1 MRRRR
6 PRKGRGDP
14 PPREATVIRVLIARR
29 QLCFMRRSSRD
40 ITFLSLSLSLVP
52 AFSYI
57 IYYIGVLNACT
68 FLFRQTVNIIFDV
81 APFMRQTKEVEM
93 FLRNRKESRVRTTT
107 SVFARSKVLDFL
119 SSSSTVNFIIQ
130 CKETICEGEDK

>member
-1 MRRRR
+1 
-6 PRKGRGDP
+6 
-14 PPREATVIRVLIARR
+14 
-29 QLCFMRRSSRD
+29 MRRSSRD
-40 ITFLSLSLSLVP
+40 ITFLSLSLVP

-119 SSSSTVNFIIQ
+119 SSS
-130 CKETICEGEDK
+130 

>member
-6 PRKGRGDP
+6 PREGERGGETLLLTP
-14 PPREATVIRVLIARR
+14 PPPAPPAAREVIRVLIARR

-40 ITFLSLSLSLVP
+40 ITFLSPAP

-81 APFMRQTKEVEM
+81 APFMRTRRRRWWKENV
-93 FLRNRKESRVRTTT
+93 FTESWRTRVRTTT
-107 SVFARSKVLDFL
+107 SVFASVEERRIEGIFL
-119 SSSSTVNFIIQ
+119 SSSL
-130 CKETICEGEDK
+130 KW

>member
-6 PRKGRGDP
+6 PREGERGGETLLLTP
-14 PPREATVIRVLIARR
+14 PPPAPPAAREVIRVLIARR

-40 ITFLSLSLSLVP
+40 ITFLSPAP

-81 APFMRQTKEVEM
+81 APFMRTRRRRRWKENV
-93 FLRNRKESRVRTTT
+93 FTESQRTRVRTTT
-107 SVFARSKVLDFL
+107 SVFASVEERKIEGIFL
-119 SSSSTVNFIIQ
+119 SSSL
-130 CKETICEGEDK
+130 KW

>member
-6 PRKGRGDP
+6 PREGERGGETLLLTP
-14 PPREATVIRVLIARR
+14 PPPAPPAAREVIRVLIARR

-40 ITFLSLSLSLVP
+40 ITFLSPAP

-68 FLFRQTVNIIFDV
+68 FLFRQIVNIIFDV
-81 APFMRQTKEVEM
+81 APFMRTRRRKRWKENV
-93 FLRNRKESRVRTTT
+93 FTESQRTRVRTTT
-107 SVFARSKVLDFL
+107 SVFASVEERKIEGIFL
-119 SSSSTVNFIIQ
+119 SSSL
-130 CKETICEGEDK
+130 KW

>member
-6 PRKGRGDP
+6 PREGERGGETLLLTP
-14 PPREATVIRVLIARR
+14 PLPAPPATREVIRVLIARR

-40 ITFLSLSLSLVP
+40 ITFLSPAP

-81 APFMRQTKEVEM
+81 APFMRTRRRKRWKENV
-93 FLRNRKESRVRTTT
+93 FTESQRTRVRTTT
-107 SVFARSKVLDFL
+107 SVFASVEERKIEGIFL
-119 SSSSTVNFIIQ
+119 SSSL
-130 CKETICEGEDK
+130 KW

>member
-6 PRKGRGDP
+6 PREGERGGETLLLTP
-14 PPREATVIRVLIARR
+14 PPPAPPAAREVIRVLIARR

-40 ITFLSLSLSLVP
+40 ITFLSPAP

-81 APFMRQTKEVEM
+81 APFMRTRRRKRWKENV
-93 FLRNRKESRVRTTT
+93 FTESQRTRVRTTT
-107 SVFARSKVLDFL
+107 SVFASVEERKIEGIFL
-119 SSSSTVNFIIQ
+119 SSSL
-130 CKETICEGEDK
+130 KW

>member
-6 PRKGRGDP
+6 PREGERRGGTLLLTP
-14 PPREATVIRVLIARR
+14 PPPAPPAAREVIRVLIARR

-40 ITFLSLSLSLVP
+40 ITFLSPAP

-81 APFMRQTKEVEM
+81 APFMRTRRRRRWKENV
-93 FLRNRKESRVRTTT
+93 FTESRGR
-107 SVFARSKVLDFL
+107 VFERRHLFLHRWRRERLKVYFFPPLLNGD
-119 SSSSTVNFIIQ
+119 
-130 CKETICEGEDK
+130 

>member
-6 PRKGRGDP
+6 PRKGGRRGEGRGEGP

-40 ITFLSLSLSLVP
+40 ITSLSLAP

-93 FLRNRKESRVRTTT
+93 FLRNREDACSYDDICFCTQWRRSRYWIFFPPLRRT
-107 SVFARSKVLDFL
+107 
-119 SSSSTVNFIIQ
+119 N
-130 CKETICEGEDK
+130 

>member
-6 PRKGRGDP
+6 PREGERGGETLLLTP
-14 PPREATVIRVLIARR
+14 PPPAPPAAREVIRVLIARR

-40 ITFLSLSLSLVP
+40 ITFLSPAP

-81 APFMRQTKEVEM
+81 APFMRTRRRKRWKENV
-93 FLRNRKESRVRTTT
+93 FTESQRTRVRTTT
-107 SVFARSKVLDFL
+107 SVFASVEERRIEGIFL
-119 SSSSTVNFIIQ
+119 SSSL
-130 CKETICEGEDK
+130 KW

>member
-6 PRKGRGDP
+6 PREGERGGETLLLTP
-14 PPREATVIRVLIARR
+14 PLPAPPAAREVIRVLIARR

-40 ITFLSLSLSLVP
+40 ITFLSPAP

-81 APFMRQTKEVEM
+81 APFMRTRRRKRWKENV
-93 FLRNRKESRVRTTT
+93 FTESQRTRVRTTT
-107 SVFARSKVLDFL
+107 SVFASPMEERRIEGIFL
-119 SSSSTVNFIIQ
+119 SSS
-130 CKETICEGEDK
+130 